1 MFMKLDTFYTKNIWK
16 IINKKGELPM
26 DNTKKDAVLAFKL
39 TDQIKADLEKDV
51 VEANNL
57 SHHWTTQM
65 DGTDLLKTYYPD
77 QAQYGTPLMADVL
90 ALHLIGWLTSQG
102 VHATP
107 RRMNLRTRIS
117 LSAQPLDEKPEWSVE
132 WFAQRN
138 QVTLGDDAKEIAEQ
152 ILKSYEEEID
162 DMGSI
167 KTKQVSASGEIKE
180 FKTVESIMPFSISV
194 HNDGYE
200 GDDAITDFIIE
211 SEDGNVLSN
220 VVVEDEE
227 GTAFFSQPE
236 KLKIMTTG
244 SIERAE
250 LANMLR
256 WVADELEAKKGDAN

>member
-1 MFMKLDTFYTKNIWK
+1 
-16 IINKKGELPM
+16 M

-39 TDQIKADLEKDV
+39 TDQIKSDLEKDV
-51 VEANNL
+51 LDANHL
-57 SHHWTTQM
+57 SHYWTTQM
-65 DGTDLLKTYYPD
+65 DGTDLLKAYYPH

-90 ALHLIGWLTSQG
+90 ALYLIGWLTSQG
-102 VHATP
+102 IYATP

-117 LSAQPLDEKPEWSVE
+117 LSAQPLDEKPDRPVE

-167 KTKQVSASGEIKE
+167 KTKQVSANGEIKE

-211 SEDGNVLSN
+211 CEDGNVLYYMA
-220 VVVEDEE
+220 VETEE
-227 GTAFFSQPE
+227 GTTFFSQPE

-256 WVADELEAKKGDAN
+256 WVADELEAKKGDAD

>member
-51 VEANNL
+51 VEANRL
-57 SHHWTTQM
+57 SHYWTTQM

-90 ALHLIGWLTSQG
+90 ALHLIGWLTNQG

-117 LSAQPLDEKPEWSVE
+117 LSAQPLDEKPEWPVE

-167 KTKQVSASGEIKE
+167 KTKQVSASGKIKE

>member
-1 MFMKLDTFYTKNIWK
+1 
-16 IINKKGELPM
+16 M

-117 LSAQPLDEKPEWSVE
+117 LSAQPLDEKPEWPVE

-138 QVTLGDDAKEIAEQ
+138 QVTLGNDAKEIAEQ

-211 SEDGNVLSN
+211 SDDGNVLYN
-220 VVVEDEE
+220 VGVEDEE
-227 GTAFFSQPE
+227 GTAFFIQPK
-236 KLKIMTTG
+236 KLKIMVTG

-250 LANMLR
+250 LANILR
-256 WVADELEAKKGDAN
+256 WVADELEVKKGDAD

>member
-1 MFMKLDTFYTKNIWK
+1 
-16 IINKKGELPM
+16 M

-117 LSAQPLDEKPEWSVE
+117 LSAQPLDEKPEWPVE

-138 QVTLGDDAKEIAEQ
+138 QVTLGNDAKEIAEQ